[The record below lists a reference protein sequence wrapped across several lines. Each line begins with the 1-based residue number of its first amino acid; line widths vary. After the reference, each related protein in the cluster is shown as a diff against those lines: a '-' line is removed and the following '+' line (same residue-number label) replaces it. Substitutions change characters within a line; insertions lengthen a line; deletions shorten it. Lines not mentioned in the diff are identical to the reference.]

1 VAARYTTGTTA
12 EGEARVD
19 RDDAEGGAD
28 RLELRPLAAGDEETV
43 AALLARAF
51 RDNPLNVA
59 VIGPDAAR
67 RLRCNLQ
74 GMRALLPV
82 ARHQGWVRTVG
93 RGAVLLGAIV
103 ATPPFAY
110 PLPPPLPH
118 ARLRLLLGQG
128 WRVGWRWR
136 SVFEQLDALHPR
148 EPHWYLGTVGVDP
161 AAQGRGAGRA
171 LLAAF
176 LRGADADRLPA
187 YLETDRAGNLPF
199 YERAGF
205 VVVGETQVLGVRIW
219 RMRRPSQPV

>member
-1 VAARYTTGTTA
+1 M
-12 EGEARVD
+12 D
-19 RDDAEGGAD
+19 RDDLAGGAE
-28 RLELRPLAAGDEETV
+28 RVELRPLGAGDEEPT

-51 RDNPLNVA
+51 RDNPLNVG

-67 RLRCNLQ
+67 RLRCNLH

-82 ARHQGWVRTVG
+82 ARDQGWVRTARRDG
-93 RGAVLLGAIV
+93 LLAGALV

-128 WRVGWRWR
+128 LRVGRRWR
-136 SVFEQLDALHPR
+136 TVFEHLDALHPR
-148 EPHWYLGTVGVDP
+148 EPHWYLATVGVDP

-187 YLETDRAGNLPF
+187 YLETDRPGNLPF

-205 VVVGETQVLGVRIW
+205 AVVGETHVLGVRIW
-219 RMRRPSQPV
+219 RMRRPAQAA